1 MNVGDLVRVRLAHR
15 VPKNGI
21 IIKVVPPEDKLFEAT
36 CIVQPQDGGRQIWAV
51 PSDLRLIK

>member
-1 MNVGDLVRVRLAHR
+1 VKVGDLVRVRMAHR

-21 IIKVVPPEDKLFEAT
+21 IIKVVPPEDKRFEAT
-36 CIVQPQDGGRQIWAV
+36 CIVQPQDGGRQIWAN

>member
-1 MNVGDLVRVRLAHR
+1 MTHR

-21 IIKVVPPEDKLFEAT
+21 IIKVVPPEDTRFEST
-36 CIVQPQDGGRQIWAV
+36 CIVQPQDGGRQIWAN